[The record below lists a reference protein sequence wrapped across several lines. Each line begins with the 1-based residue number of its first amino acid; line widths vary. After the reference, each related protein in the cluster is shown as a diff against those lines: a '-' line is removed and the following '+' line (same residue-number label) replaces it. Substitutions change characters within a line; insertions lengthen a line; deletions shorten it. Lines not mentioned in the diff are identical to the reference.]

1 MEAIYKMLKD
11 TKDLPPAPQVLPRV
25 LDALHHEQTTLEEVG
40 ELIAYEPALTAKL
53 LHYCNSAYFSGSE
66 PVASVPEAIGRV
78 GFQTIF
84 VLVSAV
90 TGSHAFKLPAASGLD
105 AAQLWKHSLTS
116 AFGSKFVAEDL
127 DLDSNLLFTAGLLH
141 DIGRV
146 ALGKAKGSEYAQLL
160 ANAAATQTAPVDCEK
175 AAFGFTHAE
184 VGACLMKTWN
194 LPEPLIQSVRYH
206 HRPADAGTLSKDAAC
221 VCVGNLLSH
230 RFEHPSE
237 ELAGG
242 NPEFQKAMELLGISS
257 KNIEIYDEQ
266 MQENWG
272 FVNTLV
278 QLR

>member
-1 MEAIYKMLKD
+1 METIYKMLSG
-11 TKDLPPAPQVLPRV
+11 TKDLPPAPKVLTKV
-25 LDALHHEQTTLEEVG
+25 LDALHHEQTTLDELG
-40 ELIAYEPALTAKL
+40 ELIAFEPALTAKL

-66 PVASVPEAIGRV
+66 PVSNVPEAINRV

-90 TGSHAFKLPAASGLD
+90 SGSAAFHLPAASGLD

-116 AFGSKFVAEDL
+116 AFGCKFVAEDL

-146 ALGKAKGSEYAQLL
+146 ALGKAKGNEYAKLL
-160 ANAAATQTAPVDCEK
+160 AAAT
-175 AAFGFTHAE
+175 AAQSPTLDSERAAYGFTHAD

-194 LPEPLIQSVRYH
+194 LPEPLIQSVRFH
-206 HRPADAGTLSKDAAC
+206 HRPAEAGPLSRDAAC

-230 RFEHPSE
+230 MFEHPAE
-237 ELAGG
+237 KLDLNHAEL
-242 NPEFQKAMELLGISS
+242 QKAMELLGINQ
-257 KNIEIYDEQ
+257 KNIEFYDGQ
-266 MQENWG
+266 MQENWE

-278 QLR
+278 QMR